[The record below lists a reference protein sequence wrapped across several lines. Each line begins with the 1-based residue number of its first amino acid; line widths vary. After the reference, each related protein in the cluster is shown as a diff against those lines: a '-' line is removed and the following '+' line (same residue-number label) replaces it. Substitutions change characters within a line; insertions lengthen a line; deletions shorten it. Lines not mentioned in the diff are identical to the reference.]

1 MGVWGL
7 CPSGVQGQSP
17 WSGGLGGEAP
27 EAEHNY
33 TFHQPIFAE
42 FWCHFGKIQSFCKL
56 LKLGLHVPWHKRC
69 CFDKLMYVRS
79 TSIGFTLRESTRYTI
94 YSRPIMSITLQRYL
108 WLRNTKYT
116 HNNNHQ
122 QVRNNSYLT
131 DRDKTG
137 HIYRENSEISDCLF
151 NSVNPSLHERCGCCS
166 LLSGS
171 R

>member
-7 CPSGVQGQSP
+7 CPQRGLGADPLVRG
-17 WSGGLGGEAP
+17 SGGRSPP

-33 TFHQPIFAE
+33 TFHKPIFAK
-42 FWCHFGKIQSFCKL
+42 FWCPIGKIQSFCKL
-56 LKLGLHVPWHKRC
+56 LKLGLGSFLHKHKRC
-69 CFDKLMYVRS
+69 CFDKLIYVR
-79 TSIGFTLRESTRYTI
+79 SIGFTLRESTRYTI
-94 YSRPIMSITLQRYL
+94 YTIMSITLQRYL

-131 DRDKTG
+131 NRDKTG
-137 HIYRENSEISDCLF
+137 HNYRENSEISDRLF
-151 NSVNPSLHERCGCCS
+151 NSVNPSLHERCGS
-166 LLSGS
+166 AAAAQ